1 MLTLFTLNCKRFFAT
16 RAGCLRVSF
25 WYPLNMNEIEDGM
38 KQTKTSTTPRATSA
52 PSTDGAA
59 PAPCPD
65 ASANYHHGD
74 LRNALIAAGRAALED
89 IGPRELSLRSVA
101 KAVGVSEAAP
111 SRHFAGKEGL
121 LAAMAAQGFAELA
134 EKRREVAESN
144 QPPEARVRAMMDEYV
159 RFAQRH
165 RGLFDLMVGPRI
177 IQPGKYDEL
186 KQSTTASFDLFAQ
199 AVCDFGRVCGWPDR
213 SLNLLVHAA
222 WAVEHGLATLILGSR
237 APVARWA
244 VAIDDMI
251 RFSIS
256 LFIDRVSA
264 GPGES

>member
-1 MLTLFTLNCKRFFAT
+1 
-16 RAGCLRVSF
+16 
-25 WYPLNMNEIEDGM
+25 M
-38 KQTKTSTTPRATSA
+38 KQTKTASAARKKSDSSTA
-52 PSTDGAA
+52 GAA
-59 PAPCPD
+59 AQAPCEET
-65 ASANYHHGD
+65 AATYHHGD

-134 EKRREVAESN
+134 EIRRQVAESGMK
-144 QPPEARVRAMMDEYV
+144 PDDRVRAMMEEYV

-165 RGLFDLMVGPRI
+165 KGLFDLMVGPRI
-177 IQPGKYDEL
+177 IQPGIYDEL

-199 AVCDFGRVCGWPDR
+199 AVCDFGRTCRWPDA

-237 APVARWA
+237 APVARWPVA
-244 VAIDDMI
+244 VDEMI

-256 LFIDRVSA
+256 LFIDRISA
-264 GPGES
+264 GPETPASRSR